1 MQLWL
6 LGILEKLK
14 ASVIFIT
21 HDIDE
26 AIFLSD
32 RIYLLSKRPA
42 VVKEIFD
49 VNIKKPRGSITLTSK
64 EFIKIK
70 EKILNIL

>member
-14 ASVIFIT
+14 ASVLFIT

-49 VNIKKPRGSITLTSK
+49 VNIKKPRESSTLTSK

-70 EKILNIL
+70 EKILDIL

>member
-1 MQLWL
+1 M
-6 LGILEKLK
+6 
-14 ASVIFIT
+14 AFCR
-21 HDIDE
+21 DE

-49 VNIKKPRGSITLTSK
+49 VNIKKPRGSSTLTSK
-64 EFIKIK
+64 EFIGIK
-70 EKILNIL
+70 GKILNIL

>member
-14 ASVIFIT
+14 ASVLFIT

-49 VNIKKPRGSITLTSK
+49 VNIKKPRESSTLTSK

-70 EKILNIL
+70 GKILNIL